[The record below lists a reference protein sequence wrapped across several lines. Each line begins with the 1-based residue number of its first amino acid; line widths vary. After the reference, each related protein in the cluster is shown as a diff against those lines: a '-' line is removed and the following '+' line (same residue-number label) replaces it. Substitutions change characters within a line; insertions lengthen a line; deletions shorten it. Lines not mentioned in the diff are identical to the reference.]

1 MNPASNPAP
10 ASSDSAVA
18 SAPPSRVLVVDDES
32 PMLRALGTNL
42 RARGYQVDLAPTG
55 EEALQLAARHRP
67 DAVILDLGLPGISGI
82 EVIEGLRG
90 WTAVPIIILSA
101 RGAEHDKVAALDA
114 GADDYVTK
122 PFGMDELL
130 ARLRAALRRIA
141 PAPESALV
149 ETPDFTVDLAAK
161 KVTASVGRPTP
172 SGATSRPQAD
182 SVTGRRVGVGPA
194 GGGRAGLTGPE
205 GEVRLTPTEWGLV
218 EVLVRNAGKLVSQRQ
233 LLQDVWG
240 PQYGEETNYLRVH
253 MAHIRRKLEPDP
265 SRPRYFITEPGM
277 GYRFEGPDA

>member
-1 MNPASNPAP
+1 M
-10 ASSDSAVA
+10 SAQTGT
-18 SAPPSRVLVVDDES
+18 SAGPDVGARVLVVDDEQ
-32 PMLRALGTNL
+32 PILRALGTNL
-42 RARGYQVDLAPTG
+42 RARGYTIDLAPTG
-55 EEALQLAARHRP
+55 EDALALAARHRP
-67 DAVILDLGLPGISGI
+67 DAVILDLGLPGLSGV

-90 WTAVPIIILSA
+90 WTKVPIIILSA
-101 RGAEHDKVAALDA
+101 RGAERDKVAALDA

-130 ARLRAALRRIA
+130 ARLRASLRRNA

-149 ETPDFTVDLAAK
+149 ETPDFVVDLAAK
-161 KVTASVGRPTP
+161 RV
-172 SGATSRPQAD
+172 
-182 SVTGRRVGVGPA
+182 RRGD
-194 GGGRAGLTGPE
+194 E
-205 GEVRLTPTEWGLV
+205 EVRLTPTEWGLV

-253 MAHIRRKLEPDP
+253 MAHIRRKLEPEA

-277 GYRFEGPDA
+277 GYRFEGDDDVA